1 MVMRLGIVTLL
12 ALLALAVLSVR
23 AEHPIDIWLTADQQ
37 GQLAVQKRD
46 WQAAMELF
54 EDPMWSGVA
63 AYSGGKYPSAAEAF
77 GRIPSAVGFY
87 NRGNAFMKGFDYD
100 KAISAYEQAVAEAPD
115 WKEAADNLALAKYTL
130 EYIQDTREASDT
142 GEQSELE
149 ADGYKFDNN
158 EDRGKEMTITNESTM
173 DLAAEEKWM
182 RAVDTETRDF
192 LRSRFQLEIDRAEAG
207 R

>member
-12 ALLALAVLSVR
+12 ALIVLAVLSVR
-23 AEHPIDIWLTADQQ
+23 ADNPIDIWLTADQQ
-37 GQLAVQKRD
+37 GQLAVENREWQK
-46 WQAAMELF
+46 AMELF

-63 AYSGGKYPSAAEAF
+63 AYSGGKYAAAAENF
-77 GRIPSAVGFY
+77 GRIPSAVGFF
-87 NRGNAFMKGFDYD
+87 NRGNAFMKGFEYV
-100 KAISAYEQAVAEAPD
+100 KAIPAYEQAVAEAPD
-115 WKEAADNLALAKYTL
+115 WQEAAENLALAKYTL

-192 LRSRFQLEIDRAEAG
+192 LRSRFQLEIDRVEAG